1 MAHQKS
7 NSCYHRFANS
17 FIFKHKQA
25 ALEILRSTRA
35 LINLREASPYF
46 KIITTLKTETLKA
59 KKKPALIFKTGLL
72 LFYGDKLLS

>member
-1 MAHQKS
+1 
-7 NSCYHRFANS
+7 
-17 FIFKHKQA
+17 
-25 ALEILRSTRA
+25 
-35 LINLREASPYF
+35 LREASPYF